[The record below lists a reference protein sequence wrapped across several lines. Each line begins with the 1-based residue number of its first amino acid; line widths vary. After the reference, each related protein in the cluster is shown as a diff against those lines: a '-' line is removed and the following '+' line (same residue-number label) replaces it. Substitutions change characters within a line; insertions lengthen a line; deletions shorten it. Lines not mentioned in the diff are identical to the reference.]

1 MTPFCPGLRRRRRNR
16 LVRSYFFASTVLIA
30 GGLVSAGLLEI
41 YFRYAEGLEQ
51 GALAQHSAVTGAA
64 VTIERF
70 IQAIATTMAAVT
82 RSADIGSPHIPREYE
97 FELRRLLFLS
107 PAITEAAA
115 LDRDG
120 IVRAEV
126 SRTRAVATSAGRDLS
141 ASDAFRTA
149 RRGQRYFSGVYFRSA
164 DPFVTVSVP
173 IEPMVSEVRGV
184 LQAEVNFREVL
195 DVATAVK
202 FGRAGYGYVVTRAGD
217 LVAHADSGL
226 VLQRRNLGHLPQV
239 KAAFQPRAAGIPPRA
254 IVAYNTEGRKVFS
267 SYALIPLL
275 DWAVFL
281 ERPVAEVYGPIY
293 ASLLRTSV
301 LLLIGLGV
309 ALLASIF
316 VARRVVRP
324 LHTLRRGVERIGS
337 GDLGTRLDVRTGDE
351 IEILADEFNK
361 MTAHLEEARG
371 ELEQKVAERTQK
383 LSIANEKLA
392 EVSQHKSQFLAS
404 VNHELRTPVAAII
417 GYGRLLRRE
426 TQGQISPLQRQNLQD
441 LLDNAER
448 LLRLIDS
455 LLDFA
460 RIEAG
465 KMDVRVQPVAVEE
478 VIQAAVATI
487 EPAVN
492 DGGLRLIRDISPGLP
507 VLYTDREK
515 LRQVILNLLDNAAK
529 FTERGEITV
538 SAWPCE
544 GRLRLV
550 VADTGPGIAPD
561 ELGRIFEAFHRGGSP
576 ARRTSRGAGL
586 GLAIVTKFVDLL
598 GGVLEVQSE
607 VGKGSMF
614 TVMLPFDRREPE
626 PS

>member
-1 MTPFCPGLRRRRRNR
+1 VG
-16 LVRSYFFASTVLIA
+16 SFA
-30 GGLVSAGLLEI
+30 
-41 YFRYAEGLEQ
+41 
-51 GALAQHSAVTGAA
+51 
-64 VTIERF
+64 
-70 IQAIATTMAAVT
+70 
-82 RSADIGSPHIPREYE
+82 
-97 FELRRLLFLS
+97 
-107 PAITEAAA
+107 
-115 LDRDG
+115 
-120 IVRAEV
+120 
-126 SRTRAVATSAGRDLS
+126 
-141 ASDAFRTA
+141 
-149 RRGQRYFSGVYFRSA
+149 
-164 DPFVTVSVP
+164 
-173 IEPMVSEVRGV
+173 
-184 LQAEVNFREVL
+184 
-195 DVATAVK
+195 
-202 FGRAGYGYVVTRAGD
+202 
-217 LVAHADSGL
+217 
-226 VLQRRNLGHLPQV
+226 
-239 KAAFQPRAAGIPPRA
+239 
-254 IVAYNTEGRKVFS
+254 
-267 SYALIPLL
+267 
-275 DWAVFL
+275 
-281 ERPVAEVYGPIY
+281 
-293 ASLLRTSV
+293 
-301 LLLIGLGV
+301 
-309 ALLASIF
+309 
-316 VARRVVRP
+316 
-324 LHTLRRGVERIGS
+324 
-337 GDLGTRLDVRTGDE
+337 RLDVRTGDE

-361 MTAHLEEARG
+361 MTAHLEEARAD
-371 ELEQKVAERTQK
+371 LERKVAERTQK

-426 TQGQISPLQRQNLQD
+426 TQGQISPLQRQNIQD

-448 LLRLIDS
+448 LLGLIDS

-492 DGGLRLIRDISPGLP
+492 DAGLRLIRDISPGLP

-538 SAWPCE
+538 SAWPCD

-561 ELGRIFEAFHRGGSP
+561 ELGRIFEAFHRGGSSG
-576 ARRTSRGAGL
+576 RRTSRGAGL
-586 GLAIVTKFVDLL
+586 GLAIVAKFVDLL

-614 TVMLPFDRREPE
+614 TVTLPFDRREPE